1 MPGVID
7 DVRHPPKNATVKNF
21 TSTDILGPI
30 KFDSPNGGKS
40 NSRIK
45 KNVNSPFNYQLNLSI
60 LSLPPKESLSL
71 SHLRESATKLAETDP
86 GLVGPYVAAV
96 IKELNKINQ
105 VGRDRINPV
114 TNQEGHM

>member
-1 MPGVID
+1 MN
-7 DVRHPPKNATVKNF
+7 HPFIFSLWTGP
-21 TSTDILGPI
+21 SILITNWIYP
-30 KFDSPNGGKS
+30 
-40 NSRIK
+40 
-45 KNVNSPFNYQLNLSI
+45 I
-60 LSLPPKESLSL
+60 LSLPNKESLSL